1 VAVPF
6 TTRQRLRSAVAGM
19 ATLSALSSCVVG
31 PNYEAPRISLTAFH
45 STAPDDQ
52 ETSGV
57 RPKLDS
63 WWTDFHDSLLTQT
76 IQEALAQN
84 LDLAASLDRVEQAR
98 AAEADHAAVRIS
110 IAAAVADSYGNAQE
124 ITVADNL
131 PGQAIFSRSCAG
143 CRGSN
148 GVSQLTPL
156 ATLTGSRAVNDPG
169 AANALRAI
177 FYGERDYKNMM
188 PALGAAPSDDNI
200 ANVVNYITSRF
211 GTKPSTLTPAAVGH
225 GLPMNAQR
233 EPWRI
238 KTKIRWSR
246 HMDAKEKF
254 QQIRY
259 KEIASTILLT
269 AE

>member
-1 VAVPF
+1 MAVPF

-57 RPKLDS
+57 RP
-63 WWTDFHDSLLTQT
+63 
-76 IQEALAQN
+76 
-84 LDLAASLDRVEQAR
+84 R
-98 AAEADHAAVRIS
+98 
-110 IAAAVADSYGNAQE
+110 
-124 ITVADNL
+124 
-131 PGQAIFSRSCAG
+131 
-143 CRGSN
+143 
-148 GVSQLTPL
+148 
-156 ATLTGSRAVNDPG
+156 
-169 AANALRAI
+169 
-177 FYGERDYKNMM
+177 
-188 PALGAAPSDDNI
+188 
-200 ANVVNYITSRF
+200 
-211 GTKPSTLTPAAVGH
+211 
-225 GLPMNAQR
+225 
-233 EPWRI
+233 
-238 KTKIRWSR
+238 SR